1 MHFASQ
7 AHRDKLNFKI
17 KTLSIHYPLLVTMGN
32 YLRARHDKPLPKSHY
47 GSRCEPGTGDSIGL
61 ECREGENY

>member
-17 KTLSIHYPLLVTMGN
+17 KTLSIHYPLLVTM
-32 YLRARHDKPLPKSHY
+32 
-47 GSRCEPGTGDSIGL
+47 
-61 ECREGENY
+61 RELFKGAPRQTTA